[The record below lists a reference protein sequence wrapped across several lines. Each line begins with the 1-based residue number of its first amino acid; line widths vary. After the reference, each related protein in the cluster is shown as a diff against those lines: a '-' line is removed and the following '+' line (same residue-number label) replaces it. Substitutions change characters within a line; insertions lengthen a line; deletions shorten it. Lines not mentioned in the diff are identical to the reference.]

1 MPQESAGYAVARKPA
16 LVLLVGL
23 VLMLLVHVVS
33 CALHSGE
40 GHPHAT
46 GATVSLAHEAF
57 GADILPLVSDAA
69 ACSAAHGADGHHDHD
84 AVCCDPADWPA
95 DLRTSAGAL
104 FLSLLLLALFPLHDR
119 ARDLL
124 ASGAPPGQGAPACA
138 PTAGLHLLRFVCV
151 SRT

>member
-1 MPQESAGYAVARKPA
+1 MPQESAGCAVARKPA

-23 VLMLLVHVVS
+23 VLMLLAHVVS

-40 GHPHAT
+40 EHPHAT
-46 GATVSLAHEAF
+46 AATMSSAHEAF
-57 GADILPLVSDAA
+57 GADILPLVSDAPA
-69 ACSAAHGADGHHDHD
+69 FSAAHGSDGHQDHGT
-84 AVCCDPADWPA
+84 ACCDPADRPA

-104 FLSLLLLALFPLHDR
+104 FLSLLLLALFPLRDR

-124 ASGAPPGQGAPACA
+124 ASGAPPGQGTAACT